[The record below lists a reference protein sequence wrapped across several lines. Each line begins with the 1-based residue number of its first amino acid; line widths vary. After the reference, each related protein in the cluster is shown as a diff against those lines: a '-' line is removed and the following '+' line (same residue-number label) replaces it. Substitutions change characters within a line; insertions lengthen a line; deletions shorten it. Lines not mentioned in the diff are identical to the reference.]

1 MDKRARGILGG
12 GLCAACGIGL
22 LLVGST
28 VGGVI
33 ACLGG
38 AGMLVYTLKQP
49 S

>member
-1 MDKRARGILGG
+1 MDKRVRSILGG
-12 GLCAACGIGL
+12 GLCAACGVGL

-28 VGGVI
+28 LMGAI

>member
-1 MDKRARGILGG
+1 MDKRARSILGA
-12 GLCAACGIGL
+12 GLCAACGVGL

-28 VGGVI
+28 LMGVL

-38 AGMLVYTLKQP
+38 TGMLVYTLKQP